1 MTMMLIAPEL
11 RRTDKRKANR
21 RPVEQAICVS
31 ARALRRRGIE
41 AFHGYLIAREIKE
54 LADARR
60 LTAYGTLYRAL
71 ARLEQM
77 GLLTSAWED
86 PMIAADA
93 GRPRRR
99 LYSITEDGIRA
110 TAEAES
116 RSRGDSRNG
125 KWQEA

>member
-1 MTMMLIAPEL
+1 L
-11 RRTDKRKANR
+11 ANEKPTGGLSHPGSPATR
-21 RPVEQAICVS
+21 
-31 ARALRRRGIE
+31 
-41 AFHGYLIAREIKE
+41 F
-54 LADARR
+54 DARR

-77 GLLTSAWED
+77 GLITSAWED

-110 TAEAES
+110 AADAETQS
-116 RSRGDSRNG
+116 RRRSRKS